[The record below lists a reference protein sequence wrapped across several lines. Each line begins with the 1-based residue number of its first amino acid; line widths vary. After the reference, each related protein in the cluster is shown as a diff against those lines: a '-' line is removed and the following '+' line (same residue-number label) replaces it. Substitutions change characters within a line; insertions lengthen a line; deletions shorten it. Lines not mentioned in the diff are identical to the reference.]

1 MNDNL
6 TPEPLGETPI
16 DGTNDPLSPALM
28 PKSETMDFPDAIR
41 ELIAGK
47 RIARIEWH
55 NADYGVLR
63 NGWLTIFRN
72 GTFHTWTVNDGDL
85 TSIDWQVLTDL
96 N

>member
-1 MNDNL
+1 MSEPL
-6 TPEPLGETPI
+6 TPVIDITPEQ
-16 DGTNDPLSPALM
+16 PLSPMEM

-55 NADYGVLR
+55 NADYGVLKD
-63 NGWLTIFRN
+63 GWLTIFKD
-72 GTFHTWTVNDGDL
+72 GVSHVWKVNDGDL
-85 TSIDWQVLTDL
+85 ESDDWIVLADL